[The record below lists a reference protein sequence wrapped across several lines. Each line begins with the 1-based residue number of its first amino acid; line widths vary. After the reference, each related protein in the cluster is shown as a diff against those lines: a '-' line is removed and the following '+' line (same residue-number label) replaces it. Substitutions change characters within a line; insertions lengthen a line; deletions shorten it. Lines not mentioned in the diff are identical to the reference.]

1 MGTAYTP
8 GLIVSADAIIRKERR
23 LPIKGEVLVKV
34 GDIVSPTDVVAKAE
48 LPGPLTP
55 VRVADRLGIEP
66 RSLPQVMKKRVGES
80 VRRGEVLAE
89 MKSFFGLLKSSV
101 ESPVDGVVEFISDVT
116 GNVGIRHPPT
126 PIQVLAYIRGTVV
139 EVIPSEGAVV
149 ETRGALI
156 QGIFG
161 IGGEAVGELAMLA
174 SSPDEDVKASKVGD
188 EHRGKVLVC
197 GSVARYELMRAAIDV
212 GAIGIIVG
220 GIIDSDLA
228 RLLGYEIGVAITG
241 QEEIGLTIIVTEGFG
256 VLPMARRTFELLG
269 EFSRMEASISGA
281 TQIRAGVIRP
291 EVIIPVEKLKGM
303 PPPPPSKVVAGILE
317 VGSRVRIIREPY
329 FGELATVIEL
339 PPEPQLIDTG
349 SKVRVLKAKL
359 DKGGVVTVPRANVEL
374 IEE

>member
-80 VRRGEVLAE
+80 VRKGEVLAE

-228 RLLGYEIGVAITG
+228 RLLSYEIGVAITG
-241 QEEIGLTIIVTEGFG
+241 QEEIGLTVIVTEGFG

-269 EFSRMEASISGA
+269 EFSGMEASISGA

>member
-80 VRRGEVLAE
+80 VRKGEVLAE

-174 SSPDEDVKASKVGD
+174 SSPDEDVKASKVDD

-241 QEEIGLTIIVTEGFG
+241 QEEIGLTVIVTEGFG

-269 EFSRMEASISGA
+269 EFSGMEASISGA

>member
-80 VRRGEVLAE
+80 VRKGEVLAE

-241 QEEIGLTIIVTEGFG
+241 QEEIGLTVIVTEGFG

-269 EFSRMEASISGA
+269 EFSGMEASISGA

>member
-8 GLIVSADAIIRKERR
+8 GLIVSADTIIRKERR
-23 LPIKGEVLVKV
+23 LPIKGEVLVEV
-34 GDIVSPTDVVAKAE
+34 GDSVSPTDVVAKAE

-66 RSLPQVMKKRVGES
+66 RNLPQAMKKQVGES
-80 VRRGEVLAE
+80 VKKGEVLAE
-89 MKSFFGLLKSSV
+89 VKSFFGLLRSSV
-101 ESPVDGVVEFISDVT
+101 ESPVNGVVEFISDVT
-116 GNVGIRHPPT
+116 GNVGIRHLPM
-126 PIQVLAYIRGTVV
+126 PIQVLAYIRGSVV
-139 EVIPSEGAVV
+139 EVIPSEGAIV

-161 IGGEAVGELAMLA
+161 IGGEAVGELVMLA
-174 SSPDEDVKASKVGD
+174 SSPDEDVKASKVSD

-197 GSVARYELMRAAIDV
+197 GSVARYELMKAAIDV

-256 VLPMARRTFELLG
+256 ILPMARRTFELLG
-269 EFSRMEASISGA
+269 EFSGMEASISGA

-291 EVIIPVEKLKGM
+291 EVIIPIERLKGM
-303 PPPPPSKVVAGILE
+303 PPPPPSKVATGILE

-349 SKVRVLKAKL
+349 SRVRVLKAKL
-359 DKGGVVTVPRANVEL
+359 DRGDIVTVPRANVEL